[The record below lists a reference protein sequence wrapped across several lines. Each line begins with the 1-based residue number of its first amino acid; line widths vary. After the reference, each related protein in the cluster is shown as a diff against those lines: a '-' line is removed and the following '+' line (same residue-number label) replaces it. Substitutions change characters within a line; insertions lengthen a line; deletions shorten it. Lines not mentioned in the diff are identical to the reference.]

1 MAYIDLQ
8 SELPGI
14 VALFK
19 YRPDTARALNQLAE
33 SLLRGPDSPLSPAE
47 RESIAA
53 YVSER
58 NGCKFCSSSHGAVA
72 KKLWQD
78 KSDIVD
84 AIKKNIDDADIDEK
98 FKALLNIAD
107 KVRRDGDRVL
117 ESDANKA
124 RELGASDREIH
135 DTVLIAAAFCMYN
148 RYVESLGV
156 ESPDDPAFYERGA
169 DAIIKV
175 GYMGVLPEP

>member
-1 MAYIDLQ
+1 MAYIDLPPK
-8 SELPGI
+8 LPGI

-19 YRPDTARALNQLAE
+19 YQPETAKALNQLAE
-33 SLLRGPDSPLSPAE
+33 TLLRGESPLSPAE

-58 NGCKFCSSSHGAVA
+58 NGCKFCSSSHGAIA

-78 KSDIVD
+78 KGDIVD
-84 AIKKNIDDADIDEK
+84 AIKQDFENADIDEK
-98 FKALLNIAD
+98 FKALLNIAE
-107 KVRRDGDRVL
+107 KVREGCDRVL
-117 ESDANKA
+117 ESDVEKA
-124 RELGASDREIH
+124 KELGASDREIH

-148 RYVESLGV
+148 RYVEGLGV
-156 ESPDDPAFYERGA
+156 EAPDDPTLYDRGA